1 MRYTFQDALT
11 PGVIRRREGSE
22 NGKTKKKRRAA
33 VMSGMMG
40 YLQRLFT
47 WIEPEKDGPV
57 NKEYELSEAYM
68 QLAKNLRCG
77 LELT

>member
-1 MRYTFQDALT
+1 MRAIHFSGCVD
-11 PGVIRRREGSE
+11 PGGHPAEGSE

-47 WIEPEKDGPV
+47 WIEPEKDRPV
-57 NKEYELSEAYM
+57 KKEYEPSEAYTY
-68 QLAKNLRCG
+68 ATG
-77 LELT
+77 